1 MSGENSCFSRFL
13 VKFVEVS
20 AAGLATAISAYALA
34 HLGGSCH
41 PLPRQLPRRRP
52 LFKSV
57 RPPAR
62 SPRACAP
69 NRPRLLRPLPSTSR
83 ALRRSRTPMRP
94 SRSPRVR
101 PRRTRKHCRRAST
114 QKPIRAW
121 PRRSLAARHRRKPWP
136 GPHSPMS
143 TPIGRHQV
151 TRRSNRGS
159 PTLVLRRSTYSRVG
173 PTCRRARRM
182 SGRRR
187 RLSQFLPALRVSRRP
202 RIPST
207 FSRRRSS
214 SPVRSPLSTS
224 SRGRA
229 SASRR
234 RRVPA
239 KSRVRPCQSGQRR
252 LK

>member
-1 MSGENSCFSRFL
+1 M
-13 VKFVEVS
+13 
-20 AAGLATAISAYALA
+20 
-34 HLGGSCH
+34 
-41 PLPRQLPRRRP
+41 Q
-52 LFKSV
+52 
-57 RPPAR
+57 
-62 SPRACAP
+62 
-69 NRPRLLRPLPSTSR
+69 
-83 ALRRSRTPMRP
+83 P

-114 QKPIRAW
+114 QRPIRAW

-151 TRRSNRGS
+151 TRRSNRVS
-159 PTLVLRRSTYSRVG
+159 PTLVQRRSTHSRVG

-182 SGRRR
+182 LGRRR

-224 SRGRA
+224 SRGRS
-229 SASRR
+229 SASIR
-234 RRVPA
+234 RRVSA
-239 KSRVRPCQSGQRR
+239 KSRVRPCRSGRRR

>member
-34 HLGGSCH
+34 HVGGSCH
-41 PLPRQLPRRRP
+41 PLPRHLPRRRP
-52 LFKSV
+52 LFRSV
-57 RPPAR
+57 RSPASR
-62 SPRACAP
+62 PRACAP
-69 NRPRLLRPLPSTSR
+69 NRPRLLRPLRSTSR
-83 ALRRSRTPMRP
+83 ALRRSRTPMQP

-114 QKPIRAW
+114 QRPIRAW

-151 TRRSNRGS
+151 MRRSNRGS

-187 RLSQFLPALRVSRRP
+187 RLSQFLPALRVSRRL

-207 FSRRRSS
+207 FSRRRLP
-214 SPVRSPLSTS
+214 SPVRSPL
-224 SRGRA
+224 
-229 SASRR
+229 
-234 RRVPA
+234 
-239 KSRVRPCQSGQRR
+239 
-252 LK
+252 